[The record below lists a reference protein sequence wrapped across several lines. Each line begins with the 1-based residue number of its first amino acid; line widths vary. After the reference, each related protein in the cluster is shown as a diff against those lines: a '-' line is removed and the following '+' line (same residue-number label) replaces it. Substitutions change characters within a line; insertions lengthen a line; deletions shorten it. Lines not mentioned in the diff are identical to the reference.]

1 MLIVRPE
8 AETDIADVGGWYEDQ
23 VPGLRGEFL
32 KALDETIQSIE
43 QNPGLYA
50 RVHGELRRALTPRFP
65 YGVFY
70 LARTERIVVFAVLH
84 TARDPR
90 IWKRRARA
98 RGKPALR

>member
-8 AETDIADVGGWYEDQ
+8 AETDISEVGGWYEDQ
-23 VPGLRGEFL
+23 VPGLGEEFL
-32 KALDETIQSIE
+32 KALDEVFLSIE

-50 RVHGELRRALTPRFP
+50 RVHGELRRALMPRFP

-70 LARTERIVVFAVLH
+70 LPRSDQILIFAVLH

-90 IWKRRARA
+90 IWKRRSRT
-98 RGKPALR
+98 RR